1 MLLHYNKGLVRQFV
15 WRCKHLGT
23 EVAFGEL
30 ALAGDEALLKAAI
43 KWDPNKGTRF
53 TTYAFQRVNRS
64 EFYTL
69 NHLPQLCKHF
79 VCFGCDCD
87 VCVLIMT
94 SVSPTFGSL
103 FCLSSCVLHMLAVL
117 QSPSVS
123 CKQLYASCDNT
134 ALSVS
139 LLCIHA
145 FVQPVSALV
154 SVSC

>member
-64 EFYTL
+64 ESFIF
-69 NHLPQLCKHF
+69 N
-79 VCFGCDCD
+79 
-87 VCVLIMT
+87 
-94 SVSPTFGSL
+94 SSPTIMQACYSF
-103 FCLSSCVLHMLAVL
+103 VLVAM
-117 QSPSVS
+117 SV
-123 CKQLYASCDNT
+123 
-134 ALSVS
+134 
-139 LLCIHA
+139 
-145 FVQPVSALV
+145 F
-154 SVSC
+154 

>member
-64 EFYTL
+64 
-69 NHLPQLCKHF
+69 
-79 VCFGCDCD
+79 D
-87 VCVLIMT
+87 VSSLYLFPTVMPACCVA
-94 SVSPTFGSL
+94 FW
-103 FCLSSCVLHMLAVL
+103 L
-117 QSPSVS
+117 Q
-123 CKQLYASCDNT
+123 
-134 ALSVS
+134 LSV
-139 LLCIHA
+139 
-145 FVQPVSALV
+145 F
-154 SVSC
+154 

>member
-64 EFYTL
+64 EVCSFYLFPTVMPACCVVL
-69 NHLPQLCKHF
+69 
-79 VCFGCDCD
+79 VAT
-87 VCVLIMT
+87 VCVLIMR
-94 SVSPTFGSL
+94 SLSATFGSL
-103 FCLSSCVLHMLAVL
+103 FCLLACGLPMLAMH
-117 QSPSVS
+117 QSPSVF
-123 CKQLYASCDNT
+123 CKQLHASSDCSKR
-134 ALSVS
+134 LVY
-139 LLCIHA
+139 LCSA
-145 FVQPVSALV
+145 FMH
-154 SVSC
+154 